1 MQLFSLLT
9 APDST
14 RKTYTNF
21 LQWDVEMSQPL
32 KAQVQMIEASS
43 PTIPPPSTSF
53 DFDETT
59 SSSFREILL
68 PSEIVAHI
76 LGFLPRRLGSQG
88 TLWACTLVSRVWYT
102 SSIALL
108 YEHPYLD
115 GSRFEAFVRTVCPS
129 KNAHIR
135 QSSLSVLVKSLDMS
149 SLVHNSSRSQTAR
162 LLGRLKGNIVKFVAP
177 QSSFAINSFAPL
189 SKCANLKLLNLSLI
203 SASISLKILFQ
214 TLKSL
219 QQLET
224 LFFPRTSGEGKN
236 DSFTT
241 YPWPPK
247 LKALHLAGGV
257 DDMFMIHQLRT
268 IPDSL
273 EVLSIQHCA
282 QVHTYSL
289 LPVLGHIGPKL
300 RHLTIRYPMPHFNSG
315 DLNTLLNICPKLKAL
330 RISADYISDDLL
342 AVEQHPLRILDIE
355 SSPAYMPN
363 EVGLTAGRLYQTVE
377 GGGLPDLRSVR
388 VTKKL
393 GWKDTPS
400 SQQDVSDLAEAM
412 EDHDDEDPLGIP
424 IGVWHC
430 D

>member
-1 MQLFSLLT
+1 MALDAQG
-9 APDST
+9 
-14 RKTYTNF
+14 N
-21 LQWDVEMSQPL
+21 WNVEMSQPL
-32 KAQVQMIEASS
+32 RLQLQQVGE
-43 PTIPPPSTSF
+43 PPSTIAAPPC
-53 DFDETT
+53 
-59 SSSFREILL
+59 SSLDGSTLNCGREILL

-76 LGFLPRRLGSQG
+76 VSFLPRIGSQG

-129 KNAHIR
+129 KNAHIK

-177 QSSFAINSFAPL
+177 QSSFAINSFASL
-189 SKCANLKLLNLSLI
+189 SKCSNLKVLNLSLI

-214 TLKSL
+214 TLRSL

-224 LFFPRTSGEGKN
+224 LFFPRTSGSDQGSKT
-236 DSFTT
+236 SFTT

-257 DDMFMIHQLRT
+257 DDMFMIHQMRT
-268 IPDSL
+268 VPDGL
-273 EVLSIQHCA
+273 EKLSIQHCA
-282 QVHTYSL
+282 QVHSYSL
-289 LPVLGHIGPKL
+289 IPVLKHVGPKL
-300 RHLTIRYPMPHFNSG
+300 RHLTIRYPMPHFDPGSL
-315 DLNTLLNICPKLKAL
+315 DTLLNICPKLVAL
-330 RISADYISDDLL
+330 RVSADYISDDLL
-342 AVEQHPLRILDIE
+342 AVEKHPLRILDIE
-355 SSPAYMPN
+355 SSPAYMTN
-363 EVGLTAGRLYQTVE
+363 EVSLTAGRLYQTVE
-377 GGGLPDLRSVR
+377 VGDLPDLRSVR
-388 VTKKL
+388 ITKKL
-393 GWKDTPS
+393 GWKDTPT
-400 SQQDVSDLAEAM
+400 SQQDVYDLAEAM
-412 EDHDDEDPLGIP
+412 EDHDEEDPLGIP